1 MCQLGGLSDPVSFF
15 ALQFTFL
22 FPTPIVAQGFL
33 SKYTPLQH
41 PGRHGPT
48 HQQQAR
54 HHTEE
59 VGVAPLT
66 STCEPF
72 ASVAVCFGNLLV
84 AEIGTLARFAQQFDG
99 DQNQHVHKQR
109 QNFRQNCIELI
120 RLVYKV
126 IVCG

>member
-1 MCQLGGLSDPVSFF
+1 M
-15 ALQFTFL
+15 
-22 FPTPIVAQGFL
+22 AQGFL

-48 HQQQAR
+48 YQQQAR